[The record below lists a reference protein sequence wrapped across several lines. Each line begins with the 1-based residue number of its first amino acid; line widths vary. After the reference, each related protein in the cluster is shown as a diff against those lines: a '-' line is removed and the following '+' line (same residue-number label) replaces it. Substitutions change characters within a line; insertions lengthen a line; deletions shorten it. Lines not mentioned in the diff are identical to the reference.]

1 MKNPA
6 GRTTT
11 YRGFKIKPVQQGE
24 VVIYQVFSAE
34 EWEQPYRSSDW
45 DACSLMEAKD
55 YINSQFADT
64 PVTEKNYLDYFPIWG
79 FTLIENS
86 TRN

>member
-34 EWEQPYRSSDW
+34 EWEEPYRSSEW
-45 DACSLMEAKD
+45 DACSLLEAKD
-55 YINSQFADT
+55 YINSRFTDT
-64 PVTEKNYLDYFPIWG
+64 PVTEENYLNYCTITG
-79 FTLIENS
+79 FELTTNG
-86 TRN
+86 